1 MWVHVGFGTMSV
13 KFSACITTGIV
24 CRENCP
30 PGRRTKPQNRKTFE
44 SLWQAY
50 EEGFRDCFVCKPSPG
65 RPGPCLSVM
74 DRQN

>member
-13 KFSACITTGIV
+13 KFNACITPGIV

-30 PGRRTKPQNRKTFE
+30 PGRRTKPQNRKTIE
-44 SLWQAY
+44 SLRQAY
-50 EEGFRDCFVCKPSPG
+50 EEGFRDWFVCKTSSG
-65 RPGPCLSVM
+65 RTGQWLSVM